1 MQILIVGCGNVG
13 IAIAEQLSTEGH
25 DITAIDERS
34 DNLQY
39 AVNAFDIRGIVGN
52 GASFSILKDAGV
64 ETSDMLLAVTDSDEL
79 NMLCCLIGKRAGA
92 KTTVARV
99 RNPVYKQELNYIK
112 SELDIN
118 MVINPEEIA
127 AAEAARSLKYPL
139 ASKVESFARGRAEMV
154 QMRIEKDSPLRGK
167 SLMEIRT
174 DLAGNVIFAIVQRGD
189 EVYIPYGSFVLQ
201 EKDEVSIVAPSK
213 ELLTFFKK
221 AGIPTAKV
229 RDAILIGGGQTA
241 FYLARQLLSMG
252 VDVKIFEKEKERCAK
267 LSEALPEAMII
278 NGDGTDKDMLME
290 EGLAGTDAFIA
301 LTGIDEE
308 NIMMS
313 LFTKSVS
320 KAKLITKL
328 TKVSY
333 NDIIGE
339 MEIGTTL
346 YPRLITA
353 ERIIRYVRGIQE
365 SMDSEIETLY
375 RLCDGRVE
383 ALEFLIKR
391 DAPVIGVPLQEL
403 RMKRGLIVACINHRG
418 DVIVPNGSSTIAAG
432 DTVIVVTRL
441 TGFKDITDI
450 LEKS

>member
-1 MQILIVGCGNVG
+1 
-13 IAIAEQLSTEGH
+13 
-25 DITAIDERS
+25 
-34 DNLQY
+34 
-39 AVNAFDIRGIVGN
+39 
-52 GASFSILKDAGV
+52 
-64 ETSDMLLAVTDSDEL
+64 
-79 NMLCCLIGKRAGA
+79 MLCCLIAKRAGA

-112 SELDIN
+112 SELGLN

-127 AAEAARSLKYPL
+127 AAEAARALKYPL
-139 ASKVESFARGRAEMV
+139 ASKVEAFARGRAEMV
-154 QMRIEKDSPLRGK
+154 QMTIGADSPLKGK
-167 SLMEIRT
+167 SLIEIRRET
-174 DLAGNVIFAIVQRGD
+174 VGDVIFAIVQRGE
-189 EVYIPYGSFVLQ
+189 EVHIPYGSFVLQ

-213 ELLTFFKK
+213 ELITFFKK
-221 AGIPTAKV
+221 MGIPTTKV
-229 RDAILIGGGQTA
+229 RDAMIIGGGQTA

-252 VDVKIFEKEKERCAK
+252 VEVKIFERGKERCAK
-267 LSEALPEAMII
+267 LSEILPEAMII

-290 EGLAGTDAFIA
+290 EGLAGTDAFIT

-308 NIMMS
+308 NIMLA
-313 LFTKSVS
+313 LFAKSVS
-320 KAKLITKL
+320 KAKRITKL

-339 MEIGTTL
+339 MQIGTTL

-375 RLCDGRVE
+375 KLCDGRVE

-403 RMKRGLIVACINHRG
+403 KLKRGLIIACINHRG
-418 DVIVPNGSSTIAAG
+418 DVIVPSGTSTIAAG

-441 TGFKDITDI
+441 TGFQDITDI